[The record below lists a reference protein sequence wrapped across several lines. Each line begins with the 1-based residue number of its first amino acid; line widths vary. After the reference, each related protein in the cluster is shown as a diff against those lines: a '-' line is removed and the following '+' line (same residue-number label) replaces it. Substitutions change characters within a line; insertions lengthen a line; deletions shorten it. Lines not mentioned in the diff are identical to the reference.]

1 MADIDLE
8 QGRILPRTTVLRWV
22 DMGGGIHA
30 PLISVD
36 GSTVALAE
44 GTEVD
49 LASGAEVDL
58 ASGAEVAL
66 VTNTGVYLIDST
78 GSNFGLLQTGN
89 QLRVIGTPYA
99 YQIAE
104 GNIAGHTAVHRHGH
118 NPDVGTAWE
127 AVSHIGA
134 VMYYPTA
141 VETLIVKSD
150 DVDDDGNPA
159 DTGART
165 IYVVG
170 LDAEWALTNDTITM
184 NGTTAVNF
192 NVQMIRVLSAAVL
205 TAGATGTNE
214 GEITIYGSNGS
225 SKIMAIAAGEG
236 TSHSASY
243 SVPAGLTLYMEY
255 EEVTD
260 ASLKGANIAVFVREF
275 GGLWHLHHG
284 TQLLDTAH
292 GRHSN
297 FPHSF
302 AEKTDIEWRAKAIAA
317 GAVIGVEFEGWT
329 E

>member
-1 MADIDLE
+1 MADIDLQ
-8 QGRILPRTTVLRWV
+8 QGRILPRATVRRWV
-22 DMGGGIHA
+22 DVGGGIHA
-30 PLISVD
+30 LLLSVD
-36 GSTVALAE
+36 GSTISFAEGSTVALAE
-44 GTEVD
+44 GTAVG
-49 LASGAEVDL
+49 L
-58 ASGAEVAL
+58 VAD
-66 VTNTGVYLIDST
+66 TGVYLIDSD
-78 GSNFGLLQTGN
+78 GDNFGLLQTNN
-89 QLRVIGTPYA
+89 QIRTIMTPYG

-243 SVPAGLTLYMEY
+243 SVPAG
-255 EEVTD
+255 VTFYLVDQFLSD
-260 ASLKGANIAVFVREF
+260 ASLKGANIALFDRPF
-275 GGLWHLHHG
+275 GGLWHMHHG
-284 TQLLDTAH
+284 FLFLDEAA
-292 GRHSN
+292 GIPNS
-297 FPHSF
+297 FPESF
-302 AEKTDIEWRAKAIAA
+302 PAKSDLEWRAKALAA
-317 GAVIGVEFEGWT
+317 GANVGVKFSGWT

>member
-89 QLRVIGTPYA
+89 QLRVIGTPYG

-104 GNIAGHTAVHRHGH
+104 GNIAGHTAVHGHGH

-127 AVSHIGA
+127 YISHISTA
-134 VMYYPTA
+134 KYYPA
-141 VETLIVKSD
+141 ADEKLIIKSD
-150 DVDDDGNPA
+150 DTDDDGAPLG
-159 DTGART
+159 DGART
-165 IYVVG
+165 VYVYG
-170 LDAEWALTNDTITM
+170 LTDDYAPAVDTITM

-192 NVQMIRVLSAAVL
+192 NTDMFRVLGGHVL
-205 TAGATGTNE
+205 TAGTIGTNA
-214 GEITIYGSNGS
+214 GEITIYGANGT
-225 SKIMAIAAGEG
+225 SKIDSIYDGEG
-236 TSHSASY
+236 LMQGASY
-243 SVPAGLTLYMEY
+243 TVPAGLTLYLEY

-297 FPHSF
+297 FPHQF
-302 AEKTDIEWRAKAIAA
+302 PEKTDIEWRAKAIAA
-317 GAVIGVEFEGWT
+317 GAVIGVEYEGWT